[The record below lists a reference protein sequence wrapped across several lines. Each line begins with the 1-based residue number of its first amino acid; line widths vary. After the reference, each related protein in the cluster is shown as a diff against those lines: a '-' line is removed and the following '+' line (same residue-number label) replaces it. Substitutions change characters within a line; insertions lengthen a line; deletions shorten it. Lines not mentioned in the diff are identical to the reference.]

1 MSYFLCSEIGEFQ
14 KIVGGFIGM
23 VDGLAKEVERE
34 KMKVKIFVL
43 PKFVDAISLVMIIKR
58 MCFMP
63 RSDFSYDETL
73 VLSTFL
79 SKLL

>member
-23 VDGLAKEVERE
+23 VDTLAKEVERE

-43 PKFVDAISLVMIIKR
+43 PKFVDAISLVMNIISK
-58 MCFMP
+58 C
-63 RSDFSYDETL
+63 
-73 VLSTFL
+73 VLCHDRTFL
-79 SKLL
+79 TMDHWFCPHF

>member
-43 PKFVDAISLVMIIKR
+43 PKLDAISLVMIISG
-58 MCFMP
+58 C
-63 RSDFSYDETL
+63 
-73 VLSTFL
+73 VLCHDRTFL
-79 SKLL
+79 TMGHWFFPNF

>member
-43 PKFVDAISLVMIIKR
+43 PKFVDAISLVMIISKCVLCHDR
-58 MCFMP
+58 TFFTM
-63 RSDFSYDETL
+63 

-79 SKLL
+79 SKLP